1 METDGYQVLP
11 AWWSD
16 VQGLR
21 QIATKYLDANS
32 GPIFN
37 DNPTVTQND
46 RKRLQATIPVVA
58 VRNLRS
64 TLAVGWPEH
73 RVGGVVALRS
83 RPGCQ
88 RQAAHCDYI
97 PDDAFLDTD
106 DDTVPLIFLL
116 ALEDD
121 TKLDVWPGSHHLVR
135 RISRRSP
142 VIQRRTLILK
152 AGDAV
157 LFRGDLVH
165 AGSEYSKA
173 NTRIHVYLDSSIV
186 PRDPNRTWIIYKH
199 ADPLLQSHIDER
211 DGYDS
216 DSEDTES
223 QKMRGTR

>member
-1 METDGYQVLP
+1 MEIDGYQVLP

-37 DNPTVTQND
+37 DNPITTRND
-46 RKRLQATIPVVA
+46 RKRLQATVPAVA

-64 TLAVGWPEH
+64 TLAAGWPEH

-97 PDDAFLDTD
+97 PDNAFLDTD

-121 TKLDVWPGSHHLVR
+121 TKLDVWPGSHRLVR
-135 RISRRSP
+135 HITRRSP
-142 VIQRRTLILK
+142 VIQRCTLILK

-165 AGSEYSKA
+165 AGSEYSKQ
-173 NTRIHVYLDSSIV
+173 NTRLHVYLDSPAV
-186 PRDPNRTWIIYKH
+186 PRDLNRTWIIYKH
-199 ADPLLQSHIDER
+199 APALLQSHIDESS
-211 DGYDS
+211 GC
-216 DSEDTES
+216 DSESEVDA
-223 QKMRGTR
+223 